1 MLEVQITPEMVQK
14 AKMKAAHMGTLN
26 NSIRQG
32 DGNVVGFIGEQ
43 IAQQVLGAT
52 ERNSYDYD
60 LILPNGQTVDVKT
73 KQTTVKPRTDYDCSV
88 AAFNTKQKCDYYAFV
103 RVKSDLTTGW
113 YLGAYKKN
121 EYFQNA
127 VSLKKGQIDPS
138 NNFTVKADC
147 YNMKISDL
155 QQI

>member
-1 MLEVQITPEMVQK
+1 MIEIQITPEMVQK
-14 AKMKAAHMGTLN
+14 AKVKSAQMGALN

-52 ERNSYDYD
+52 ERNSYHYD
-60 LILPNGQTVDVKT
+60 LVLPNGLTVDVKT

-113 YLGAYKKN
+113 YLGSYKKQ

-127 VSLKKGQIDPS
+127 VALKKGQVDPS

>member
-1 MLEVQITPEMVQK
+1 MIEIQITPEMVQK
-14 AKMKAAHMGTLN
+14 AKVKAAQMGTLN

-32 DGNVVGFIGEQ
+32 DGNLVGFIGEQ
-43 IAQQVLGAT
+43 IAQQVLGAN
-52 ERNSYDYD
+52 EQNSYDYD
-60 LILPNGQTVDVKT
+60 LVLPNGMTVDVKT
-73 KQTTVKPRTDYDCSV
+73 KQTTVKPRPDYDCSV

-103 RVKSDLTTGW
+103 RVKNDLTTGW
-113 YLGAYKKN
+113 YLGSYKKP

-127 VSLKKGQIDPS
+127 IALKKGEIDPS

>member
-1 MLEVQITPEMVQK
+1 MIEIKITPAMVQK
-14 AKMKAAHMGTLN
+14 AKTKAAQMGALN

-32 DGNVVGFIGEQ
+32 DGNLVGFLGEQ

-52 ERNSYDYD
+52 EKNSYHYD
-60 LILPNGQTVDVKT
+60 LVLPNGQTIDVKT
-73 KQTTVKPRTDYDCSV
+73 KQTTVKPRVDYDCSV
-88 AAFNTKQKCDYYAFV
+88 AAFNTKQQCDYYAFV

-113 YLGAYKKN
+113 YLGAYKKS

>member
-1 MLEVQITPEMVQK
+1 MIEIQITPEMVQK
-14 AKMKAAHMGTLN
+14 AKVKAAHMGALN

-52 ERNSYDYD
+52 EKNNFQHD
-60 LILPNGQTVDVKT
+60 LVLPNGLTVDVKT
-73 KQTTVKPRTDYDCSV
+73 KQTTVKPRPDYDCSV
-88 AAFNTKQKCDYYAFV
+88 AAFNTKQQCDYYAFV
-103 RVKSDLTTGW
+103 RVKNDYTVGW
-113 YLGAYKKN
+113 YLGAYKKS
-121 EYFQNA
+121 EYLQNA
-127 VSLKKGQIDPS
+127 IALKKGEIDPS